1 MQEMNKDFLAQC
13 VIKLRDKADA
23 QMEIGNGS
31 GLPDEASIKEAS
43 ALLNKLQT
51 EYPSNQKLRALLVV
65 EQVTWSGIFML
76 ALDMYDAM

>member
-1 MQEMNKDFLAQC
+1 
-13 VIKLRDKADA
+13 V
-23 QMEIGNGS
+23 EIGNGS

-43 ALLNKLQT
+43 GLLNKLQT
-51 EYPSNQKLRALLVV
+51 EYLSNQKLRALLVV